1 MEGDSGE
8 FEEWELLLDIPD
20 GAISDEDSRVLEAIE
35 EEGGSQ
41 GMVRTDYFSL
51 GSVGSDNR
59 GWTDPVHPRKEL
71 SDFWPEDRKVITF
84 DAKDSVGFPD
94 TAEREVE
101 VEIDIEH
108 ELTVVEE
115 EKPEVRFEGIEE
127 IGVEG
132 EMGKFWSVSGEV
144 EPISVKSVDFEHEV
158 EKAIDSNGNAEDGLE
173 ILGGEEAKGSIGES
187 ELSCENQNAAIG
199 ETKLG
204 SEEDKR
210 SVVWWKV
217 PFEFL
222 KYCVFRFRPVWTF
235 SVAAAVMGFLI
246 LGRRLYKM
254 KKKSWSL
261 QVKVAMSDKKAS
273 QFLSRAA
280 RLNEAF
286 SVVKRVPVI
295 RASLPAAAGG
305 VASSW
310 PAMSLR

>member
-1 MEGDSGE
+1 
-8 FEEWELLLDIPD
+8 
-20 GAISDEDSRVLEAIE
+20 
-35 EEGGSQ
+35 
-41 GMVRTDYFSL
+41 
-51 GSVGSDNR
+51 
-59 GWTDPVHPRKEL
+59 
-71 SDFWPEDRKVITF
+71 
-84 DAKDSVGFPD
+84 
-94 TAEREVE
+94 
-101 VEIDIEH
+101 
-108 ELTVVEE
+108 
-115 EKPEVRFEGIEE
+115 
-127 IGVEG
+127 
-132 EMGKFWSVSGEV
+132 MGKFWSVSGEV

-158 EKAIDSNGNAEDGLE
+158 EKAVDSNGNAEDGLE

-222 KYCVFRFRPVWTF
+222 KYSVFRFRPVWTF

-273 QFLSRAA
+273 EFLSRAA

-286 SVVKRVPVI
+286 SVVKQVPVI

-305 VASSW
+305 VGSSW